1 MGTDRTTQ
9 PSLDQAASSAV
20 STSAQA
26 PAKEQS
32 TIGVLLI
39 NTGTPASPDP
49 QDIKPYLAEFLSDRH
64 LIQVPRL
71 VWWPI
76 LHGIILNTRPKKT
89 SKRYQRI
96 WTDDGSPFL
105 LNAYRQRD
113 RLQDY
118 FDHAGLSC
126 QVRVGMRYG
135 TPSIDEALQAF
146 EENAITH
153 VIALPLFPETAFC
166 TTKTCLDKVREEVA
180 HHRAITTVT
189 ALAGYAHRERYQ
201 HALAQSIADV
211 WDYQPGS
218 KLLFSFH
225 SVPLSDL
232 AKGDTYVEEI
242 ETSVAAVMDLLGIPE
257 EDWEIAYHSRFEDNR
272 RWKGPHP
279 RSVLTSWTQKGI
291 TRVGLVAPGFSTDCL
306 ETLYDCAIVQKDYF
320 EQSCREQ
327 GTTADFTYIP
337 CLNDRPDHIEALAQ
351 VIIEA
356 IPQAQ

>member
-1 MGTDRTTQ
+1 MDADRTTQ

-26 PAKEQS
+26 PTKGQS
-32 TIGVLLI
+32 PIGVLLI
-39 NTGTPASPDP
+39 NTGTPASPYP
-49 QDIKPYLAEFLSDRH
+49 KDIKPYLAEFLSDRY

-71 VWWPI
+71 IWWPI

-105 LNAYRQRD
+105 FNAYNQRN

-118 FDHAGLSC
+118 LDRIGLSS
-126 QVRVGMRYG
+126 QVSVGMRYG
-135 TPSIDEALQAF
+135 TPSIDEALQSF
-146 EENAITH
+146 EENGINH
-153 VIALPLFPETAFC
+153 VVALPLFPETAFC
-166 TTKTCLDKVREEVA
+166 TTKTCLDKVCEETTR
-180 HHRAITTVT
+180 HPTISTITTI
-189 ALAGYAHRERYQ
+189 AGYAHHTRYQ
-201 HALAQSIADV
+201 HALAQSIADA

-218 KLLFSFH
+218 KLLLSFH

-232 AKGDTYVEEI
+232 AKGDTYVKEI

-257 EDWEIAYHSRFEDNR
+257 DDWEIAYHSRFEDNR

-279 RSVLTSWTQKGI
+279 RSVLTSWVQEGI

-337 CLNDRPDHIEALAQ
+337 CLNNRADHIEALAQ

-356 IPQAQ
+356 IHQAK